1 MEERRLLL
9 AVALSFLV
17 LTGYRLLFPP
27 PERPQRP
34 PATTVTAEPG
44 EAGPASPA
52 VAQATPTPV
61 PVVEAVADERQRRV
75 EVSGGGRSLAFSNE
89 GARLVSWRLEAFRDD
104 RGAPLEMIRA
114 ALGGPWPL
122 DVETGDREVDAAL
135 RSALFQP
142 SIEVVTLGRE
152 GGQLSFRYASGDLE
166 ASKELT
172 FRGGDGLVEVRARVR
187 KAGRDLPVRL
197 VWGPGLGN
205 PTVAEQGV
213 QGYIA
218 PQGVWFDGRS
228 THRVVV
234 AGLEAPVGAPAARW
248 VGVESQHFAALLVPA
263 EPAAAEVRRVEVP
276 STDPALPKV
285 ELPAVLLPVGPGG
298 ALLFVGAKDYDELA
312 RLGHQLHEVVGVGD
326 WIGPIV
332 VPLLRLLRFVHGYV
346 GNYGWAIVVLTVLI
360 NLVMAPLRHLS
371 IANGMKMAK
380 MAPEMKVI
388 QERYRKV
395 PPLDPKRQE
404 MHAEMTALY
413 AKHGMSMGSQMLL
426 GCLPL
431 LLTMPFL
438 FAFYRVLQVSIDLR
452 GASFLWIPDLS
463 HTDPWYVTPIL
474 MGASMALMSKL
485 TPTAMDP
492 AQQRIMMLMPLVLVV
507 MFFAAPAGLNLY
519 WLASNVCA
527 IVQQG
532 ITLKLLQHSHTQP
545 EAAPERKKR

>member
-27 PERPQRP
+27 PARPQRP
-34 PATTVTAEPG
+34 PTSAPAAPAASAAAPDAVV
-44 EAGPASPA
+44 AGPSAE
-52 VAQATPTPV
+52 ATPTPA
-61 PVVEAVADERQRRV
+61 VEAVVDERERRV
-75 EVSGGGRSLAFSNE
+75 EVTGLGRALAFSNR
-89 GARLVSWRLEAFRDD
+89 GARLVSWRLDRFHDE
-104 RGAPLEMIRA
+104 RGAPLELVRA
-114 ALGGPWPL
+114 AVGGPWPL
-122 DVETGDREVDAAL
+122 DLETGDREVDAAL
-135 RSALFQP
+135 RAALFQ
-142 SIEVVTLGRE
+142 SSSEMLTVGAE
-152 GGQLSFRYASGDLE
+152 GSLLRFAFAAGDLE
-166 ASKELT
+166 ANKELN
-172 FRGGDGLVEVRARVR
+172 FRKDGLVEVRAVVR
-187 KAGRDLPVRL
+187 KAGRELPVRL
-197 VWGPGLGN
+197 SWGPGLGN
-205 PTVAEQGV
+205 PTAAEQAV
-213 QGYIA
+213 QGYVA
-218 PQGVWFDGRS
+218 PQGVWFDGGA

-234 AGLEAPVGAPAARW
+234 HGLEAPVAAPAVRW
-248 VGVESQHFAALLVPA
+248 VGVESQYFAALMVPA
-263 EPAAAEVRRVEVP
+263 EPAPAEVRRVEVP
-276 STDPALPKV
+276 STDPAVPKL
-285 ELPAVLLPVGPGG
+285 ELPVALLPLGPAG
-298 ALLFVGAKDYDELA
+298 ALLFVGAKDYDGLA
-312 RLGHQLHEVVGVGD
+312 RVGHQLHAVVGVGD

-346 GNYGWAIVVLTVLI
+346 GNYGWAIVALTVFI

-413 AKHGMSMGSQMLL
+413 AKHGMNMGSQMLL

-452 GASFLWIPDLS
+452 GAPFLWIPDLS
-463 HTDPWYVTPIL
+463 HRDPWFATPIL
-474 MGASMALMSKL
+474 MGLSMVLMQKF
-485 TPTAMDP
+485 TPSAMDP

-527 IVQQG
+527 IVQQA
-532 ITLKLLQHSHTQP
+532 ITLKLLHP
-545 EAAPERKKR
+545 AEPAPERKKR